1 MKFLLATL
9 RIITFILVTLVLY
22 LIWFVVALF
31 VPNKT
36 YWRQVA
42 FAVWTKSFVRIAGMQ
57 VEVIGTPPAPP
68 FFLVSN
74 HLGYVD
80 IAALRSVVTGVFVA
94 KSEILKWFL
103 AGRIVRDMGIIFID
117 RKNRRDIPRAG
128 SEIIDRL
135 SAGEGVI
142 VFPEGTS
149 TRGDDVLPFNS
160 SFLEFAARNDLP
172 VSYSSISYRAPEGG
186 PPASNYVCWWEDI
199 SFMSHLFRLF
209 TLPEFTAVITFG
221 SEPIINTDRK
231 QLASELRQKVRER
244 FIPVI

>member
-1 MKFLLATL
+1 
-9 RIITFILVTLVLY
+9 
-22 LIWFVVALF
+22 
-31 VPNKT
+31 
-36 YWRQVA
+36 
-42 FAVWTKSFVRIAGMQ
+42 
-57 VEVIGTPPAPP
+57 
-68 FFLVSN
+68 
-74 HLGYVD
+74 
-80 IAALRSVVTGVFVA
+80 
-94 KSEILKWFL
+94 
-103 AGRIVRDMGIIFID
+103 MGIIFID

-160 SFLEFAARNDLP
+160 SFLEFAAKTDLP

-199 SFMSHLFRLF
+199 SFLSHLYRLF
-209 TLPEFTAVITFG
+209 KLPEFTAVITFG
-221 SEPIINTDRK
+221 SEPIVNTDRK
-231 QLASELRQKVRER
+231 QLASELRQKVKER